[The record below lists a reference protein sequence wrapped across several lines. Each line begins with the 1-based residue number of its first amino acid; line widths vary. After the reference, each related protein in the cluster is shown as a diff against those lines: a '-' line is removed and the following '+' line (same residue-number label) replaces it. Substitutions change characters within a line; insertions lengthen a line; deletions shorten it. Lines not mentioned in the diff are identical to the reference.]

1 MFLISEN
8 ILSKFKVVVNRGNVI
23 EMKIEKARI
32 CKLNLPTY
40 SGLIIYIPK
49 SFLTLCSATA

>member
-23 EMKIEKARI
+23 EMQEK
-32 CKLNLPTY
+32 
-40 SGLIIYIPK
+40 K
-49 SFLTLCSATA
+49 SPENSQNQAIFQEILFVLKHFMNFYL